1 MMSQPLFPGSIGFV
15 KGWTY
20 ILMWLCLVATYDL
33 GDFEAVIEA
42 ISSGKM
48 KPEGM
53 ITKKVAMDKVA
64 EEGFKTLIE
73 DKDNHV
79 KVLVDMTQ
87 AVA

>member
-1 MMSQPLFPGSIGFV
+1 MLTSSDI
-15 KGWTY
+15 
-20 ILMWLCLVATYDL
+20 VATYEF

-48 KPEGM
+48 KPEAM

-64 EEGFKTLIE
+64 DEGFKTLIE

-87 AVA
+87 PVA

>member
-1 MMSQPLFPGSIGFV
+1 M
-15 KGWTY
+15 
-20 ILMWLCLVATYDL
+20 
-33 GDFEAVIEA
+33 IEA

-87 AVA
+87 AVE